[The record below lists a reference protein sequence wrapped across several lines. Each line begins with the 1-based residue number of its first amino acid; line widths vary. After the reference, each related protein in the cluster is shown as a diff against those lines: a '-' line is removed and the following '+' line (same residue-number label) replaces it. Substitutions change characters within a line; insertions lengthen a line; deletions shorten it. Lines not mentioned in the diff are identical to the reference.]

1 MPRSSSG
8 IHHQRQNSDNFILD
22 ANYHGRWFQPS
33 SFAQV
38 RFSFRFSFSFSMKI
52 YKLNCSVC
60 IVYGSNFVMQEFG
73 TRSSSLRKN
82 DDDRLFTSGLLDL
95 HSFDTEL
102 LPEVWCLFGFSLI
115 K

>member
-1 MPRSSSG
+1 G

-33 SFAQV
+33 AFA
-38 RFSFRFSFSFSMKI
+38 
-52 YKLNCSVC
+52 
-60 IVYGSNFVMQEFG
+60 QEFG

-102 LPEVWCLFGFSLI
+102 LPEVWCLFGISLI
-115 K
+115 EELLTGKL